1 MNLISKITLSCI
13 AATTIFTGCSSSGES
28 EPSQDIT
35 PTEVTVER
43 GPIIGAYVVDN
54 SGKRAVNIGEG
65 KYRFSNTPSY
75 PISSFGGY
83 IDANRNGVVDE
94 NDTSMTLS
102 LSLNQENKT
111 TLTLLTTI
119 ADDEELKNEILN
131 TYGLS
136 EDELYSLTPSTSLIV
151 SAISD
156 EVFRYC
162 IENNS
167 SVENINLDTLQGLQ
181 NNIETRIS
189 LNKLSPKS
197 SIDIATENEVSLID
211 ELNITLAD
219 TNTNITDANNQIAQ
233 SSIQEQDPSSMLESM
248 PTYNLTQEQKD
259 GLVFMYQEE
268 KVARDVYNNLYE
280 KWNIKVFSNIAKAE
294 QSHMDA
300 VKSILE
306 RYNLDIP
313 NDEVG
318 VFELEELQKLYDDL
332 VAMGSV
338 SSSEAIKVGVL
349 VEETDIKDLE
359 ELIVDAPEDIKVI
372 YQSLLNG
379 SYNHLNAF
387 NKQVN

>member
-43 GPIIGAYVVDN
+43 GPLIGAYVVDN

-167 SVENINLDTLQGLQ
+167 SVENINLDALQGLQ

-189 LNKLSPKS
+189 SNKLSPKS

-306 RYNLDIP
+306 KYNLDIP

>member
-1 MNLISKITLSCI
+1 
-13 AATTIFTGCSSSGES
+13 
-28 EPSQDIT
+28 
-35 PTEVTVER
+35 
-43 GPIIGAYVVDN
+43 
-54 SGKRAVNIGEG
+54 
-65 KYRFSNTPSY
+65 
-75 PISSFGGY
+75 
-83 IDANRNGVVDE
+83 
-94 NDTSMTLS
+94 
-102 LSLNQENKT
+102 
-111 TLTLLTTI
+111 
-119 ADDEELKNEILN
+119 
-131 TYGLS
+131 
-136 EDELYSLTPSTSLIV
+136 
-151 SAISD
+151 
-156 EVFRYC
+156 
-162 IENNS
+162 
-167 SVENINLDTLQGLQ
+167 
-181 NNIETRIS
+181 
-189 LNKLSPKS
+189 
-197 SIDIATENEVSLID
+197 
-211 ELNITLAD
+211 
-219 TNTNITDANNQIAQ
+219 
-233 SSIQEQDPSSMLESM
+233 MLESM

-306 RYNLDIP
+306 KYNLDIP

>member
-233 SSIQEQDPSSMLESM
+233 SSIKSKTHLLCL
-248 PTYNLTQEQKD
+248 NLCQ
-259 GLVFMYQEE
+259 
-268 KVARDVYNNLYE
+268 
-280 KWNIKVFSNIAKAE
+280 
-294 QSHMDA
+294 
-300 VKSILE
+300 
-306 RYNLDIP
+306 
-313 NDEVG
+313 
-318 VFELEELQKLYDDL
+318 
-332 VAMGSV
+332 
-338 SSSEAIKVGVL
+338 
-349 VEETDIKDLE
+349 
-359 ELIVDAPEDIKVI
+359 LII
-372 YQSLLNG
+372 
-379 SYNHLNAF
+379 
-387 NKQVN
+387 